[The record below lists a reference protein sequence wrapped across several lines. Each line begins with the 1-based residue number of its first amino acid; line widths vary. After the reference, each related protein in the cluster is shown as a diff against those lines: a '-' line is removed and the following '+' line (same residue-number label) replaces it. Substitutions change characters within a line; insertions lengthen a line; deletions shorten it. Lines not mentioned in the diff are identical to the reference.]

1 MPSNVPFGSQADLS
15 NAHRDVRLVPHEQT
29 YPEGQRA
36 PLRGVIAVFQIDPYA
51 SALLNQA
58 TSRTIWSASLGQELH
73 DAFQNDGSI

>member
-1 MPSNVPFGSQADLS
+1 MSAKC
-15 NAHRDVRLVPHEQT
+15 HKRT
-29 YPEGQRA
+29 YAEGQRA
-36 PLRGVIAVFQIDPYA
+36 QLRGVFAVFQIDPDA